1 MNGLEMVPR
10 SDIAEIVARE
20 RAGMIEELRDLVY
33 QDAAFLARARSEGF
47 DVRESV
53 RVAITS
59 EVSDEGRPTLAVQ
72 GGADGLP
79 DEIFPKLANGYTVHY
94 QACVRAPA
102 IEGSS
107 MPELGMPSNGQAA
120 QVAGGA

>member
-1 MNGLEMVPR
+1 MNELEMVPR

-79 DEIFPKLANGYTVHY
+79 DQIFPKLSKGYTVHY

-107 MPELGMPSNGQAA
+107 MPELGVPSNGHAA
-120 QVAGGA
+120 LVAGGA